1 MTRVYA
7 LRDSVRHA
15 VSTIRRGAR
24 PPFLNTITQRERER
38 EREEIA
44 TRMQQRLGNKA
55 IAKLDWPPIVD
66 GNDTPLLFEIH
77 R

>member
-1 MTRVYA
+1 MYA

-38 EREEIA
+38 EEVA

-55 IAKLDWPPIVD
+55 IAKLDWSPIVD

>member
-24 PPFLNTITQRERER
+24 PPFLNTITHRERERER
-38 EREEIA
+38 EREEVDAYA
-44 TRMQQRLGNKA
+44 TEVR
-55 IAKLDWPPIVD
+55 
-66 GNDTPLLFEIH
+66 
-77 R
+77 

>member
-1 MTRVYA
+1 
-7 LRDSVRHA
+7 
-15 VSTIRRGAR
+15 
-24 PPFLNTITQRERER
+24 
-38 EREEIA
+38 
-44 TRMQQRLGNKA
+44 MQQRLGNKA